1 VAAAIFRPERAMIVE
16 LGHFAL
22 TLALVVAF
30 IQATLP
36 LWGAERNDA
45 RLMGLARPAAMAQ
58 LLCILVAFGALMQAY
73 IVSDFSVAAV
83 AHNSNS
89 LQPLIY
95 RMAGLWGNH
104 EGSLLL
110 WVAILAI
117 YGAAVAAFGDN
128 LPARLQARVLAVQA
142 TIAFGFLAFMLLT
155 SNPFARLD
163 PAPADGAEL
172 NPILQDPGLAFHPPT
187 LYLGYVGLSMAF
199 SFAVAALIEG
209 RVDAAWARWVR
220 PWTLAA
226 WTCLTAGIGAGSW
239 WAYHTLGWGG
249 WWFWDPVENAS
260 FMPWLAATALLHSAI
275 VVEKRDALKAW
286 TILLAILAF
295 GLSLIGTFL
304 VRSGVITSVHSF
316 ASDPTRGV
324 FILGLLIFYIG
335 GALILFAWRA
345 PSLKPGGLFAPISRE
360 GALLINNLL
369 LVTAAATVFL
379 GTLYPLFLDVMGGG
393 SVSVGEPY
401 YNATFLPIVLPLIGL
416 TAAGPFLSWKR
427 ADLPGVLMRLKFAL
441 AIAVMT
447 ALLCWWLNQGGPLL
461 ALLGAALAAWLF
473 IGALS
478 EFVGRS
484 RLFGAGAFGRLQ
496 RLPRAAYGMT
506 LAHAGLAI
514 AVLGMTGS
522 SAWKQEDIRILKPGE
537 SGAIAG
543 YSYRLDS
550 VGPVEGPNYHATR
563 AQFTFSREGE
573 TIAVLRP
580 EKRVYPVAGSS
591 TTQAAIHASRLS
603 DIYAVIGEPDGK
615 GGWTVRVYHEPL
627 VPLIWGGILVMA
639 AGGMVSLSD
648 RRYRIG
654 APLRARG
661 SEVRA
666 R

>member
-1 VAAAIFRPERAMIVE
+1 MIVE
-16 LGHFAL
+16 FGHFAL
-22 TLALVVAF
+22 VLALVVAF
-30 IQATLP
+30 VQAVLP
-36 LWGAERNDA
+36 LWGAQANDA
-45 RLMGLARPAAMAQ
+45 RLMSLARPAALAQ
-58 LLCILVAFGALMQAY
+58 LLCILIAFGALMQAY
-73 IVSDFSVAAV
+73 IVCDFSVAAV

-89 LQPLIY
+89 QQPLIY
-95 RMAGLWGNH
+95 RMAVLWGNH

-110 WVAILAI
+110 WVTILAI

-128 LPARLQARVLAVQA
+128 LPPRLQARVLAVQA
-142 TIAFGFLAFMLLT
+142 AIALGFLAFMLFT
-155 SNPFARLD
+155 SNPFLRLD
-163 PAPADGAEL
+163 PAPPEGAEL

-226 WTCLTAGIGAGSW
+226 WTCLTAGIGGGSW

-260 FMPWLAATALLHSAI
+260 FMPWLVATALLHSAI
-275 VVEKRDALKAW
+275 VVEKRDALKGW
-286 TILLAILAF
+286 TILLAIFAF

-324 FILGLLIFYIG
+324 FILGLLVCYIG
-335 GALILFAWRA
+335 GALVLYAWRA
-345 PSLKPGGLFAPISRE
+345 PGLKPGGLFAPISRE

-369 LVTAAATVFL
+369 LVTAGATVFL

-393 SVSVGEPY
+393 SVSVGGPY
-401 YNATFLPIVLPLIGL
+401 YNATFVPIAVPLLALCAI
-416 TAAGPFLSWKR
+416 GPFLSWKR
-427 ADLPGVLMRLKFAL
+427 ADLPGALGRLKFAFAG
-441 AIAVMT
+441 AILFAV
-447 ALLCWWLNQGGPLL
+447 LGWWWHRGGPLL
-461 ALLGAALAAWLF
+461 APLGVALAVWIFFATLGEFAGRTRLF
-473 IGALS
+473 AAGALA
-478 EFVGRS
+478 
-484 RLFGAGAFGRLQ
+484 RLG
-496 RLPRAAYGMT
+496 RLPRAAWGMS
-506 LAHAGLAI
+506 LAHAGLAVAI
-514 AVLGMTGS
+514 LGMTAS
-522 SAWKQEDIRILKPGE
+522 SAWKKEDIRVLRPGE

-550 VGPVEGPNYHATR
+550 VGPAVGPNYSATR

-573 TIAVLRP
+573 PIAVLTP
-580 EKRVYPVAGSS
+580 EKRVYADAQ
-591 TTQAAIHASRLS
+591 TTTTHAAIHASEFS
-603 DIYAVIGEPDGK
+603 DLYAVIGEPDGK

-627 VPLIWGGILVMA
+627 VPLIWAGFVIMA

-648 RRYRIG
+648 RRYRVG

-661 SEVRA
+661 LGA
-666 R
+666 AAQ

>member
-1 VAAAIFRPERAMIVE
+1 MIVE
-16 LGHFAL
+16 FGHFAL
-22 TLALVVAF
+22 VLALVVAF
-30 IQATLP
+30 VQAVVP
-36 LWGAERNDA
+36 LWGAQQNDA

-58 LLCILVAFGALMQAY
+58 LLCILIAFGALMQAY

-83 AHNSNS
+83 ARNSNS

-128 LPARLQARVLAVQA
+128 LPPRLQARVLAVQA
-142 TIAFGFLAFMLLT
+142 TIALGFLAFMLFT

-199 SFAVAALIEG
+199 SFAVAALLEG

-226 WTCLTAGIGAGSW
+226 WTCLTFGIGAGSW

-260 FMPWLAATALLHSAI
+260 FMPWLTATALLHSAI
-275 VVEKRDALKAW
+275 VVEKRDALKGW

-295 GLSLIGTFL
+295 ALSLIGTFL
-304 VRSGVITSVHSF
+304 VRSGVITSVHAF

-324 FILGLLIFYIG
+324 FILALLIFYIG
-335 GALILFAWRA
+335 GALVLFAWRA
-345 PSLKPGGLFAPISRE
+345 PALKPGGLFAPVSRE

-369 LVTAAATVFL
+369 LVSAAATVFL
-379 GTLYPLFLDVMGGG
+379 GTLYPLFLDVAGGG
-393 SVSVGEPY
+393 SVSVGGPY
-401 YNATFLPIVLPLIGL
+401 YNATFLPIVLPLIAL
-416 TAAGPFLSWKR
+416 AAIGPFLSWKR
-427 ADLPGVLMRLKFAL
+427 ADLPGVLARLKLAL
-441 AIAVMT
+441 AAAILASI
-447 ALLCWWLNQGGPLL
+447 LGWWLNRGGPLL
-461 ALLGAALAAWLF
+461 ALLGAALAGWLF
-473 IGALS
+473 VAAASEFAGRARLFTAGAL
-478 EFVGRS
+478 
-484 RLFGAGAFGRLQ
+484 GRLR

-506 LAHAGLAI
+506 FAHAGLAI
-514 AVLGMTGS
+514 AILGMTGS
-522 SAWKQEDIRILKPGE
+522 SAWKQEDIRVLRPGE
-537 SGAIAG
+537 SATIAG

-563 AQFTFSREGE
+563 AQFTFIRDGE
-573 TIAVLRP
+573 AIAVLTP
-580 EKRVYPVAGSS
+580 EKRFYPVAATT
-591 TTQAAIHASRLS
+591 TTQAAIHVSRLA
-603 DIYAVIGEPDGK
+603 DLYAVIGEPDGK

-627 VPLIWGGILVMA
+627 VPLIWGGILLMA
-639 AGGMVSLSD
+639 AGGVVSLSD
-648 RRYRIG
+648 RRYRVG

-661 SEVRA
+661 AEAVLR
-666 R
+666 